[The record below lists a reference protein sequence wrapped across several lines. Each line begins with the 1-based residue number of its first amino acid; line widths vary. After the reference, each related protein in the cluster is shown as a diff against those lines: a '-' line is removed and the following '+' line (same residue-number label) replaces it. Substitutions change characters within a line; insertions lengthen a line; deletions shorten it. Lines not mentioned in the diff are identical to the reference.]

1 MVLAAGILSMGLDQV
16 PITAERLAK
25 EEMSDAEV
33 VSALRDA
40 GDAPK
45 IVRPVSVYFAGED
58 APINRLKGDAI
69 ALGWRLVDVSDADGK
84 LYLWLE
90 REQSTTP
97 EDLARLRQDTL
108 RMEAHYKVKYDGWE
122 TSVEE
127 ATD

>member
-40 GDAPK
+40 GDAPN